1 MAILNGILKK
11 LNGSAGSLTFKQ
23 VNGQT
28 VVSEKATIVKNSRTP
43 AQQRQRTKWGNVVQM
58 YKGIC
63 PLINYGYEAK
73 PAGCSDYNM
82 FMKANMKLTDIYL
95 TRDEVAGG
103 ACIAAPYQLTQG
115 SLPSIVV
122 VGNGENAKTDIFL
135 GDLVIDENT
144 TVKEFAQAVVS
155 NNADY
160 DYGDQIAFFDVLQ
173 KVNAV
178 SLIPYCQFSAT
189 NVVLDKASEVK
200 LWDLVNKH
208 GFASSEDGFL
218 MHTEGEGNGVY
229 GWVHS
234 RKGSGKTLVST
245 QTLINNNAEM
255 LAEYSGDNAYQR
267 SVKTYGGESSAFL
280 TPGTITTSGA
290 EAATPSE
297 EGNGGGSD
305 NTGGNSSGDNTG
317 GGGSD
322 NTDDGG
328 EDLPPV
334 LGGDE
339 NEGGGSGGSGDE
351 EPDITV
357 GD

>member
-1 MAILNGILKK
+1 MAILNGIIKK

-28 VVSEKATIVKNSRTP
+28 VVSEKATIVKNARTP
-43 AQQRQRTKWGNVVQM
+43 AQQRQRTKWGNVIQM

-63 PLINYGYEAK
+63 PLINYGFESK
-73 PAGCSDYNM
+73 PVGKSDYNM
-82 FMKANMKLTDIYL
+82 FMQANMKLTDIYL
-95 TRDEVAGG
+95 TRQEVAGG
-103 ACIAAPYQLTQG
+103 ACIAAPYLLTQG

-122 VGNGENAKTDIFL
+122 VGKGEMAKTDIFL
-135 GDLVIDENT
+135 GELKIDETT

-178 SLIPYCQFSAT
+178 TGIPYCQFSAT

-208 GFASSEDGFL
+208 GFKTSSDGFL
-218 MHTEGEGNGVY
+218 VHAEGEGNGVY
-229 GWVHS
+229 AWVHS
-234 RKGSGKTLVST
+234 RKGASKTLVST
-245 QTLINNNAEM
+245 QTLIDNNAEM
-255 LAEYSGDNAYQR
+255 LAEYSGDNAYKR

-280 TPGTITTSGA
+280 TPGTMTTSGA

-297 EGNGGGSD
+297 EQGGS
-305 NTGGNSSGDNTG
+305 GNDG
-317 GGGSD
+317 GGGSGS
-322 NTDDGG
+322 DGG
-328 EDLPPV
+328 GSGSDGGSDEELPPV
-334 LGGDE
+334 IGGDE
-339 NEGGGSGGSGDE
+339 NGGSGDE
-351 EPDITV
+351 IIDD
-357 GD
+357 GDHGV